1 MGLNPSIGS
10 ALISAGAG
18 VAGGLI
24 GAASGVRQNRLVSW
38 KDSSGKTYKV
48 ARRNRDSFTMNDIN
62 NNFNAAEA
70 EKSRLHQS
78 KEAQIARDWDS
89 AINVRKRY
97 EEAGINPY
105 LAMSGQGVADSP
117 MAAQATASGSPVGLQ
132 APIDPTNGM
141 ANVSNAVNTAISSV
155 YDARNMKTLL
165 QTNKE
170 VLNSHTLDNEAKRMS
185 NDITK
190 QAMNN
195 LIERSKLENDMLKE
209 QIHGQQ
215 LDNYAKKLEND
226 VLPQK
231 ITLFLQKEG
240 QLIANAI
247 QQNEN
252 LKTENRLLEQRIKE
266 SQSQEQLNKALA
278 EYQEHAMKL
287 VDAQARK
294 TIAEAVGQEFWNK
307 LNEEQREFLAGQ
319 IRANYGNAWNQY
331 QIGQMEIKYRSKM
344 HNYGFTTYGNVHDD
358 IFGNEYFQPNG
369 NPWLFHWAYNA
380 PQVVE
385 TVSNG
390 VRNLAKEGAKAKG
403 KTPTMRGNSP
413 SVTHRPTPSP
423 YRYSNRTRTR

>member
-1 MGLNPSIGS
+1 MGLNPNIASS
-10 ALISAGAG
+10 LISAGAG

-24 GAASGVRQNRLVSW
+24 GAASGIRQNRSVTW
-38 KDSSGKTYKV
+38 KDSKGNKYRV

-62 NNFNAAEA
+62 NNFNAEQAEL
-70 EKSRLHQS
+70 SRTHQS
-78 KEAQIARDWDS
+78 EEAQKARDWDS
-89 AINVRKRY
+89 AINVRRRY

-117 MAAQATASGSPVGLQ
+117 MAAQATASGSPAGLQ
-132 APIDPTNGM
+132 SPIDPTNGM
-141 ANVSNAVNTAISSV
+141 ANVSNAIHTAISSV

-170 VLNSHTLDNEAKRMS
+170 VLNTHKLDNEAKTLS

-190 QAMNN
+190 QALNN
-195 LIERSKLENDMLKE
+195 IIERSKLENDMIKE

-231 ITLFLQKEG
+231 LTLFLQKEG

-252 LKTENRLLEQRIKE
+252 LKAEKKLCEQKIEE
-266 SQSQEQLNKALA
+266 SKSQEQLNKALA
-278 EYQEHAMKL
+278 EYQQHAMKL

-294 TIAEAVGQEFWNK
+294 TIAEALGQEFWNK

-319 IRANYGNAWNQY
+319 IRANYGVAWNQY
-331 QIGQMEIKYRSKM
+331 QIGQMEIKYRSKK
-344 HNYGFTTYGNVHDD
+344 HDYGFTTYGNVHDD
-358 IFGNEYFQPNG
+358 IFANEYYQPNG
-369 NPWLFHWAYNA
+369 NPWLYHWTYNGFENLDHA
-380 PQVVE
+380 GNAFRNFVGG
-385 TVSNG
+385 VSEG
-390 VRNLAKEGAKAKG
+390 VGIIG
-403 KTPTMRGNSP
+403 KFTPARGIGFK
-413 SVTHRPTPSP
+413 
-423 YRYSNRTRTR
+423 

>member
-1 MGLNPSIGS
+1 MSINPNIGS

-18 VAGGLI
+18 TVGGLI
-24 GAASGVRQNRLVSW
+24 GAASGIRQNRSVTW
-38 KDSSGKTYKV
+38 RDSKGNSYRV

-62 NNFNAAEA
+62 NNFNASQAEL
-70 EKSRLHQS
+70 SRQHQS
-78 KEAQIARDWDS
+78 REAQIARDWDS
-89 AINVRKRY
+89 AINVRRRY
-97 EEAGINPY
+97 EAAGINPY

-117 MAAQATASGSPVGLQ
+117 MAAQATASGSPTGLES
-132 APIDPTNGM
+132 PIDPTNGI
-141 ANVSNAVNTAISSV
+141 ANVSNAIHTGISSV
-155 YDARNMKTLL
+155 FDARNMKTLL

-170 VLNSHTLDNEAKRMS
+170 ILNTTKLDNQAKVMA

-190 QAMNN
+190 QALNN
-195 LIERSKLENDMLKE
+195 IVERSKLENDYLKE

-252 LKTENRLLEQRIKE
+252 LKTEQKLLEQKIQE
-266 SQSQEQLNKALA
+266 SKSQEQLNKALA

-294 TIAEAVGQEFWNK
+294 TIAEAVGQEFWNN
-307 LNEEQREFLAGQ
+307 LNQEQREYLKET

-358 IFGNEYFQPNG
+358 IFGNQYFQPNG
-369 NPWLFHWAYNA
+369 NPWLFHWTYNGFENLDHA
-380 PQVVE
+380 ANAFRNVVGG
-385 TVSNG
+385 VSEG
-390 VRNLAKEGAKAKG
+390 VNIVG
-403 KTPTMRGNSP
+403 KFTPARGIGFK
-413 SVTHRPTPSP
+413 
-423 YRYSNRTRTR
+423 